1 MNARAR
7 ASTGTRLEAAAR
19 AAAREAAARRASV
32 ATEHLEEIELL
43 LSIAA
48 DLGDLPGTDRTLVDR
63 KSTRLNSSHGYSS
76 YAGFCLKKKNCRRR
90 RGRLLRRARTAP

>member
-1 MNARAR
+1 MNATAR
-7 ASTGTRLEAAAR
+7 ASTGTRLEAAAL

-48 DLGDLPGTDRTLVDR
+48 DLGDLPGTDRTLVE
-63 KSTRLNSSHGYSS
+63 TALE
-76 YAGFCLKKKNCRRR
+76 AA
-90 RGRLLRRARTAP
+90 RRALPAAR